1 MITIP
6 GSLTGYRILW
16 ALAVVL
22 LLLTGCGAL
31 KQPSPEF
38 RYQKEKHAKEL
49 QDKEIEYPATEFVV
63 MADPHYY
70 HPSLG
75 TSGPDFEAYM
85 EGDRKMLTLSDE
97 ILDSAIS
104 KIRREKADFI
114 LICGD
119 TTKDG
124 EKINHLRFAEKIR
137 DLHSS
142 AKIYV
147 VPGNHDVANGVA
159 CRYTPEGT
167 EPVENV
173 SPEEFREIYSDFGYS
188 GALQSDPSS
197 LSYVAEP
204 VEGLWVLA
212 LDSCLWRENEP
223 GRHPVTDGRF
233 SEDSLTWIEDIL
245 IKAKKKEKAVIAF
258 MHHGLMEHYPA
269 NEKYYGEYVVDNSD
283 TVTRLLAGYGVR
295 LVFTGHFHAQD
306 ITAKQTKQPE
316 GRIFDI
322 ETGSLITY
330 PCPYRKASISDDGV
344 CTIESR
350 FIESI
355 DSMET
360 GFRDHARQFA
370 FKGTSGLAQSELEK
384 HRVSEKGIQTLA
396 PQIAEA
402 HLAHLAGDEDPPGET
417 LNTEGI
423 GLMGRV
429 VVFFQKDLVD
439 GWWTDLRPED
449 NHLKIDLESG
459 SVRDDNRH

>member
-1 MITIP
+1 MIKT
-6 GSLTGYRILW
+6 LKNFTGYRVLW
-16 ALAVVL
+16 TLAVFSL
-22 LLLTGCGAL
+22 LLAGCGAF

-38 RYQKEKHAKEL
+38 RYQTDKHVKKL
-49 QDKEIEYPATEFVV
+49 QDKEIEYPATEFVI
-63 MADPHYY
+63 MTDPHYF

-75 TSGPDFEAYM
+75 TSGPDFEAYI
-85 EGDRKMLTLSDE
+85 EDDRKMLALSDE

-104 KIRREKADFI
+104 KIRQEKADFI

-147 VPGNHDVANGVA
+147 VPGNHDVANGIA
-159 CRYTPEGT
+159 CRYTPKGSK
-167 EPVENV
+167 PVENV

-188 GALQSDPSS
+188 GALESDPSS

-204 VEGLWVLA
+204 VDGLWVLA

-223 GRHPVTDGRF
+223 GRQPVIDGRF
-233 SEDSLTWIEDIL
+233 SEDSLAWIEDVL

-283 TVTRLLAGYGVR
+283 TLTRLLAGYGVR

-306 ITAKQTKQPE
+306 ITAKQTKQSRE
-316 GRIFDI
+316 TIFDI
-322 ETGSLITY
+322 ETDSLVTY
-330 PCPYRKASISDDGV
+330 PCPYRKVSISDNGI

-355 DSMET
+355 ESMET
-360 GFRDHARQFA
+360 GFPDYARQFA
-370 FKGTSGLAQSELEK
+370 FEGTVGLAENALEK
-384 HRVSEKGIQTLA
+384 YRVSEKGIQILA
-396 PQIAEA
+396 PQIAGA
-402 HLAHLAGDEDPPGET
+402 YLAHLAGDEDPPEEI
-417 LNTEGI
+417 LNTEGT
-423 GLMGRV
+423 GLMGRI
-429 VVFFQKDLVD
+429 VVFFQKDLVH
-439 GWWTDLRPED
+439 GWWTDLRPVD
-449 NHLKIDLESG
+449 NHLRINLKSG
-459 SVRDDNRH
+459 LVQDDNRH

>member
-1 MITIP
+1 MIKTLKA
-6 GSLTGYRILW
+6 LTGYRILW
-16 ALAVVL
+16 TLAVFSL
-22 LLLTGCGAL
+22 LLAGCGAL

-38 RYQKEKHAKEL
+38 RYQKEKQVKEL
-49 QDKEIEYPATEFVV
+49 QDKQIQYPATKFLV

-75 TSGPDFEAYM
+75 TSGPDFEAYIKD
-85 EGDRKMLTLSDE
+85 DRKMLALSDE
-97 ILDSAIS
+97 ILDAAIS
-104 KIRREKADFI
+104 KIRRERSDFI

-147 VPGNHDVANGVA
+147 VPGNHDIANGVA
-159 CRYTPEGT
+159 CRYTPEGSK
-167 EPVENV
+167 PVENV
-173 SPEEFREIYSDFGYS
+173 SPGEFKKIYSDFGYC

-204 VEGLWVLA
+204 VDGLWVLA
-212 LDSCLWRENEP
+212 LDSCLWRENVA

-233 SEDSLTWIEDIL
+233 SEDTLAWIEDML
-245 IKAKKKEKAVIAF
+245 IKAKKNEKAVLAF
-258 MHHGLMEHYPA
+258 THHGLMEHYPA

-306 ITAKQTKQPE
+306 ITAKQTKQRKGP
-316 GRIFDI
+316 IFDI
-322 ETGSLITY
+322 ETGSLVTY
-330 PCPYRKASISDDGV
+330 PCPYRKVSISDNGI

-360 GFRDHARQFA
+360 GFTDYAEEFA
-370 FKGTSGLAQSELEK
+370 FKGTAGIAESTLEK
-384 HRVSEKGIQTLA
+384 YRVSEKGIQILA

-402 HLAHLAGDEDPPGET
+402 YLAHLAGDEDPPEEILT
-417 LNTEGI
+417 TEGTGI
-423 GLMGRV
+423 MGRIV
-429 VVFFQKDLVD
+429 GFFQKDLVH
-439 GWWTDLRPED
+439 GWWTDLWPVD
-449 NHLKIDLESG
+449 NHLKINLKSG
-459 SVRDDNRH
+459 SIINDNRH